1 MSLCRF
7 AVAVGVG
14 SLLLASAAVAQ
25 PKRAGAT
32 RGVKAVDWTA
42 ELLTRADQVAV
53 EVARV
58 RGLPLKQPIQR
69 DVVDV
74 AELRRRLAA
83 RAARDKTAAE
93 LAAEETSA
101 KRWGLVPPDTRYAEL
116 LVDVLTEQIAGY
128 YDP

>member
-1 MSLCRF
+1 MLLCRF
-7 AVAVGVG
+7 AVAVVVG
-14 SLLLASAAVAQ
+14 SLLLASAADAQ
-25 PKRAGAT
+25 PKPRPGAT

-83 RAARDKTAAE
+83 RAARERTAAE
-93 LAAEETSA
+93 LVAEEIGA
-101 KRWGLVPPDTRYAEL
+101 KRWGLVPPNIRYADL
-116 LVDVLTEQIAGY
+116 LVDVLT
-128 YDP
+128 